1 MSCMAVNSPGFIIL
15 FILILLLYYSLPK
28 SWRVYFLALA
38 SVLLYSLWGVFETS
52 LLLAVAVFSWVSAGF
67 IYRFKDRVIVCKAM
81 LWINI
86 AFIAGILLTFRI
98 LPAGSIVV
106 PVGLSFFSLQGLGY
120 VVDVY
125 KGKSEVERNFIIYL
139 LFISFFPTVTSGPI
153 QRSDVLL
160 RKFREDVVFSY
171 DNARYGLLM
180 IAYGLF
186 AKNFVADRLDYVVGH
201 AYEGYAT
208 ETGFVLL
215 IGAVTYAFQ
224 LYCDFMG
231 YSYIALGAAKAL
243 GFDLPD
249 NFRSPYLSTSVKEF
263 WNRWHISLSEWLRDY
278 IYYPLGGSRKGKVR
292 TLINIAIVFMISGIW
307 HGRGLTFLI
316 WGMLHGLYRIFDEV
330 TLKKRNLFVY
340 SVKSDFGR
348 MILKTLFG
356 ILTFAAVDFA
366 WLFFRADSVQ
376 SAFIIIQRIFTE
388 CDLVRTLREGLYTF
402 GLSKKEIMVWVL
414 GLLVVLAIDCL
425 HEKGISVSGWLKRQ
439 NIVLRWSFYMAFA
452 AFMICAEIYYYGYSA
467 STFIY
472 AGF

>member
-1 MSCMAVNSPGFIIL
+1 MAVNSLGFIIL
-15 FILILLLYYSLPK
+15 FILLLLLYYSLPK
-28 SWRVYFLALA
+28 SWRVYFLTLA

-52 LLLAVAVFSWVSAGF
+52 LLLAVAVFTWISAGF
-67 IYRFKDRVIVCKAM
+67 IYRFKDSVIVCKAM

-125 KGKSEVERNFIIYL
+125 KGKSEVERNFIRYL

-171 DNARYGLLM
+171 DNVRYGLLM

-186 AKNFVADRLDYVVGH
+186 AKNFVADRLDYIVGH
-201 AYEGYAT
+201 AYEGYET
-208 ETGFVLL
+208 ETGLVLL
-215 IGAVTYAFQ
+215 IGVVTYAFQ

-231 YSYIALGAAKAL
+231 YSYIALGAAKTL

-278 IYYPLGGSRKGKVR
+278 IYFPLGGSRKGKAR
-292 TLINIAIVFMISGIW
+292 TLVHIAIVFMISGIW

-316 WGMLHGLYRIFDEV
+316 WGMVHGLYRIFDEV

-366 WLFFRADSVQ
+366 WLFFRAESVQ

-402 GLSKKEIMVWVL
+402 GLSKKEIMVWIL

-425 HEKGISVSGWLKRQ
+425 HEKGISVAGWLKRQ
-439 NIVLRWSFYMAFA
+439 NIVLRWSFYMVFA
-452 AFMICAEIYYYGYSA
+452 VFMICAEIYYFGYSA